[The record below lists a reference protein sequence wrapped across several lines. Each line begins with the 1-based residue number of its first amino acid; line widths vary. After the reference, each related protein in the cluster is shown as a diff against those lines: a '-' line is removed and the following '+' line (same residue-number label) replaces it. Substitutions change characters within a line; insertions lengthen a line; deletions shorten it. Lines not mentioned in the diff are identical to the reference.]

1 MTRAATESTS
11 LGRDVSYTA
20 THAAQEGNVVSCLA
34 ATEIRALFSKLL
46 LFTVQ

>member
-1 MTRAATESTS
+1 MMLAPAEAAS

-20 THAAQEGNVVSCLA
+20 TRAALEGNVVSCLA
-34 ATEIRALFSKLL
+34 ATENHALFSNML